1 VLGAT
6 HLRPQGKK
14 LEVDMQTGTLTDE
27 ALWVRVDRIVR
38 VQRIETLVFLVV
50 IWAVTVKPGG

>member
-6 HLRPQGKK
+6 YLGPQGKK

-27 ALWVRVDRIVR
+27 ALLVRVDRIVR
-38 VQRIETLVFLVV
+38 VQRIETLVFLFVV
-50 IWAVTVKPGG
+50 WAVTVKPGG